1 MAAPPILSRFEIATG
16 MVFGTGDDRSTLPD
30 PDGSTPLEA
39 LERELLPALL
49 RPPCMVSFSGG
60 RDSSAVLAGAVNL
73 ARREGLPPPIPVT
86 NVFPDVRE
94 ADEHQWQQH
103 VVRHLGLKL
112 SG

>member
-1 MAAPPILSRFEIATG
+1 
-16 MVFGTGDDRSTLPD
+16 
-30 PDGSTPLEA
+30 
-39 LERELLPALL
+39 
-49 RPPCMVSFSGG
+49 MVSFSGG

-103 VVRHLGLKL
+103 VVRHLGLTEWVRL
-112 SG
+112 EHTDEAHLLGPYAQRVMLRHGLAWPFNVHFHLPLLDAAQGTQC